1 MRSRGRRECRLTC
14 ARSVS
19 QATVVFSSELQRR
32 YGDQGIISVSLH
44 PGNLKTDV
52 QRHVSPLEKV
62 LSVRLRSR
70 VRALGRDPLTGL
82 RLCLPRPRPQAPLL
96 HPASMGALTQLWA
109 GTTPDGLALG
119 GEVRDT
125 VSVSGGRGVG
135 VDVRG

>member
-82 RLCLPRPRPQAPLL
+82 RLCLRVRRHRCSTRRPWARSRSCGRGRPRTGSRSA
-96 HPASMGALTQLWA
+96 
-109 GTTPDGLALG
+109 
-119 GEVRDT
+119 ER
-125 VSVSGGRGVG
+125 
-135 VDVRG
+135 

>member
-1 MRSRGRRECRLTC
+1 MRRKWVGGCGLTC

-109 GTTPDGLALG
+109 GTMPETIQYN
-119 GEVRDT
+119 GEVCL
-125 VSVSGGRGVG
+125 RGHIYFSSI
-135 VDVRG
+135 